1 MESTNTRLS
10 DQIARTL
17 QRLIHDRQL
26 KPGDRLPSERAL
38 AEQLGVSRPPVREAI
53 RTLAGQG
60 LLTTR
65 RGGGTYLQTDLVNW
79 PETRIQPLAGLLQ
92 DDIHYR
98 YDVLEA
104 RHTLESDT
112 AWYAALRATQQDK
125 DNIRRCLDDM
135 LEQQAGGNAVLTA
148 RADARLH
155 LAIAE
160 ASHNLVLVQIMR
172 GLFDVLLSS
181 IEKSL
186 GAMFQP
192 DAHGTIDELTLQHR
206 SLVRAILEGDAE
218 RARDTIRHHLEF
230 VQQTVRTREDDEA
243 RRRRAH
249 RLSSSRTLS

>member
-1 MESTNTRLS
+1 
-10 DQIARTL
+10 
-17 QRLIHDRQL
+17 
-26 KPGDRLPSERAL
+26 
-38 AEQLGVSRPPVREAI
+38 I

-125 DNIRRCLDDM
+125 DSIRRCLDDM

-160 ASHNLVLVQIMR
+160 AS
-172 GLFDVLLSS
+172 
-181 IEKSL
+181 
-186 GAMFQP
+186 
-192 DAHGTIDELTLQHR
+192 
-206 SLVRAILEGDAE
+206 
-218 RARDTIRHHLEF
+218 
-230 VQQTVRTREDDEA
+230 
-243 RRRRAH
+243 
-249 RLSSSRTLS
+249 

>member
-1 MESTNTRLS
+1 MERINAISGRHVRSNARQITILVIPIFNIPRKYYFCSSFSCINHEIDKIWSYQAMESTDTRLS

-53 RTLAGQG
+53 RTPAGQG

-125 DNIRRCLDDM
+125 DNIR
-135 LEQQAGGNAVLTA
+135 
-148 RADARLH
+148 
-155 LAIAE
+155 
-160 ASHNLVLVQIMR
+160 
-172 GLFDVLLSS
+172 
-181 IEKSL
+181 
-186 GAMFQP
+186 
-192 DAHGTIDELTLQHR
+192 
-206 SLVRAILEGDAE
+206 
-218 RARDTIRHHLEF
+218 
-230 VQQTVRTREDDEA
+230 
-243 RRRRAH
+243 
-249 RLSSSRTLS
+249 